1 MLKNL
6 KINGIKA
13 KANNFALGGKS
24 GSLSIKNIYN
34 PFNTG
39 GTSYQY
45 SDMCNTST
53 FVRTLEQEK
62 IEQCDF
68 IKIDVEGFEIQV
80 LEGARGLIKRFKPT
94 IWLES
99 FESNFKSVDDYM
111 RESGYKLTDNLPN
124 NNYVYTYV
132 FAK

>member
-1 MLKNL
+1 M
-6 KINGIKA
+6 
-13 KANNFALGGKS
+13 
-24 GSLSIKNIYN
+24 SIKNIYN